1 MSIQLFLW
9 PIVFIQRTKQKMK
22 KLVFLSLALTATL
35 FASAQT
41 AKKPTKDWSKF
52 DFTNRAADHLVIQ
65 YGADAWI
72 NRPTALRTGNGFSRH
87 FNVYFMF
94 DKPVKSNPK
103 YSVAYGI
110 GLGTSHI
117 FFDNTRV
124 DFKSGAP
131 TLQYT
136 AVDSV
141 DHFKKNKAT
150 SIYAEIPAEIRYYSN
165 PENPNKSWKAA
176 LGVKVGSLLKAY
188 TKGKNLINKQGESVY
203 GTAYIEKNVT
213 KRYINGTMLAVTG
226 RVGYGSLSLHAGYQF
241 NGVLKEG
248 FGPTMHRLS
257 VGITLSGL

>member
-9 PIVFIQRTKQKMK
+9 PIVFIQRTKQTMK

-35 FASAQT
+35 FTSAQT

-52 DFTNRAADHLVIQ
+52 DFTNRAADHLMIQ
-65 YGADAWI
+65 YGGDSWTGK
-72 NRPTALRTGNGFSRH
+72 PTAMRTGNGFSRH

-94 DKPVKSNPK
+94 DKPFKTNPK

-117 FFDNTRV
+117 FFNNTKV
-124 DFKSGAP
+124 DFKSAAS
-131 TLQYT
+131 TLQYY

-141 DHFKKNKAT
+141 DHFKKNKVA

-176 LGVKVGSLLKAY
+176 IGVKVGSLLKAY
-188 TKGKNLINKQGESVY
+188 TKGKNLVNKKGESVY
-203 GTAYIEKNVT
+203 GTSYIEKDVT

-226 RVGYGSLSLHAGYQF
+226 RVGYGRWSLGAGYQF

-248 FGPTMHRLS
+248 FGPTMHRFS

>member
-35 FASAQT
+35 FATAQT

-52 DFTNRAADHLVIQ
+52 DFTNRAGDHLVIQ
-65 YGADAWI
+65 YGAEAWTG
-72 NRPTALRTGNGFSRH
+72 RPSAVRTGNGLSRH

-103 YSVAYGI
+103 YSVAFGA

-131 TLQYT
+131 TLQFT
-136 AVDSV
+136 PVDSV
-141 DHFKKNKAT
+141 DHFKKNKVA

-165 PENPNKSWKAA
+165 PENPSKSWKAA
-176 LGVKVGSLLKAY
+176 IGVKVGSLLKAY

-226 RVGYGSLSLHAGYQF
+226 RVGYGSLSLHAAYQF
-241 NGVLKEG
+241 NGVLKQG
-248 FGPTMHRLS
+248 FGPSMQRLS

>member
-9 PIVFIQRTKQKMK
+9 PIVFIQRTKQTMK

-35 FASAQT
+35 FATAQT
-41 AKKPTKDWSKF
+41 ATKTTKDWSKF
-52 DFTNRAADHLVIQ
+52 DFTNRAADHLMIQ
-65 YGADAWI
+65 YGGDSWTS
-72 NRPTALRTGNGFSRH
+72 RPTALRTGNGLSRH

-94 DKPVKSNPK
+94 DKPFKTNPK

-110 GLGTSHI
+110 GIGSSNI
-117 FFDNTRV
+117 FFNNTKV
-124 DFKSGAP
+124 DFKSAAN
-131 TLQYT
+131 TLQYA

-141 DHFKKNKAT
+141 DHFKKNKVT

-176 LGVKVGSLLKAY
+176 IGVKVGSLLKAY
-188 TKGKNLINKQGESVY
+188 TKGKNLVNKKGESVY
-203 GTAYIEKNVT
+203 GTSYIEKDVT

-226 RVGYGSLSLHAGYQF
+226 RVGYGSWSLGAGYQF

-248 FGPTMHRLS
+248 FGPTMHRFS